1 MMLLFN
7 FAGYPAIRILI
18 MLLLGAYLGS
28 TLEGYFPSISIT
40 TLFILFIGFIVFT
53 LIIEFNNKLSTPK
66 WILIIRRLNYL
77 AVLILVGAL
86 VSGMYRNSIK
96 KSLHEIAFWNSQK
109 WSDITFCGKIHSV
122 QNAVKGRYTV
132 SIDSLQQSNKVRKA
146 HDFKALITVS
156 DTEMQSTGYMDLRQG
171 DLIFAV
177 ATVLPVETNTDNAVD
192 FNVQDWL
199 LKLDVSAR
207 WKVQTMYY
215 HAHREK
221 TEQLTIIQKSRRY
234 VRKNLDLFFEKS
246 PDLAALA
253 KAMILADKTSIS
265 AQTKK
270 LYQQTGLSHVLAVS
284 GFHVSM
290 LLLPL
295 WWFMPRFWL
304 NNKRKWLYLSIS
316 IALMFFYVLLTD
328 SPASVQRA
336 TIMAGFLLVGR
347 LWHFNGPPI
356 NMLAFAAIL
365 MLAINPATIF
375 DVGFQLSYAAV
386 SSIFLVFKPIEQ
398 LISHDLK
405 SSLLYKWL
413 LSSLL
418 FTFIIQAAM
427 FPLTAYYFGEHAHL
441 GPLANLVYLPFL
453 TFLLFPLFIF
463 AICIGPFI
471 PSLIQEKMV
480 AAFDFCYSLIE
491 RFLQWLCEF
500 PIATEQ
506 VSPPATMALLGAL
519 CVIIS
524 LNYWNYPRIR
534 WRAICI
540 GLVCLNLTTIF

>member
-1 MMLLFN
+1 
-7 FAGYPAIRILI
+7 
-18 MLLLGAYLGS
+18 
-28 TLEGYFPSISIT
+28 
-40 TLFILFIGFIVFT
+40 
-53 LIIEFNNKLSTPK
+53 
-66 WILIIRRLNYL
+66 
-77 AVLILVGAL
+77 
-86 VSGMYRNSIK
+86 
-96 KSLHEIAFWNSQK
+96 
-109 WSDITFCGKIHSV
+109 
-122 QNAVKGRYTV
+122 
-132 SIDSLQQSNKVRKA
+132 
-146 HDFKALITVS
+146 LITVS
-156 DTEMQSTGYMDLRQG
+156 DTEVQSTGYTDLRQG
-171 DLIFAV
+171 DVIFAV
-177 ATVLPVETNTDNAVD
+177 AKVLPVETNADNATD

-253 KAMILADKTSIS
+253 KAMILADKTSIT

-316 IALMFFYVLLTD
+316 TALMFFYVLLTD

-405 SSLLYKWL
+405 SSLWYKWL

-463 AICIGPFI
+463 AISIGPYM

-480 AAFDFCYSLIE
+480 AAFDFCYSLIVG
-491 RFLQWLCEF
+491 FLQWLCEF

-506 VSPPATMALLGAL
+506 VSPPAIMALLGAL